1 MDLKFDIVFNS
12 LPYLLKATLVTIKF
26 TAISFFF
33 AIIIALIVGILRSY
47 KMPKVVD
54 VFLKAYMEIFRGSP
68 LLIQLFFIYYGL
80 PSIGI
85 ILKCETAAVIGLAL
99 NSGAYMSEI
108 IRASI
113 LSVDKGQSEA
123 AFSLG
128 YTKIQMLFHI
138 IMPQAIRVSIPP
150 LMNAFSGLLKDSS
163 LISVI
168 SITELTRSGN
178 LIYSRTSRPF
188 EIYLT
193 LGIFYFIMTYA
204 VSLISYRIERKS
216 NRWIN

>member
-1 MDLKFDIVFNS
+1 MDLNFNIVFNS
-12 LPYLLKATLVTIKF
+12 LPYLLRATLITIKF
-26 TAISFFF
+26 TIISFLF
-33 AIIIALIVGILRSY
+33 ALIIALIVGILRSY
-47 KMPKVVD
+47 KIPKFLD
-54 VFLKAYMEIFRGSP
+54 VILKAYMEIFRGSP

-80 PSIGI
+80 PSVGI
-85 ILKCETAAVIGLAL
+85 ILDCDTAAVIGLAL

-108 IRASI
+108 VRASI
-113 LSVDKGQSEA
+113 LSVEKGQSEA

-128 YTKIQMLFHI
+128 YNKIKMLLHI
-138 IMPQAIRVSIPP
+138 VMPQAIRVSIPP

-193 LGIFYFIMTYA
+193 LGIFYFIMTYT

-216 NRWIN
+216 GRWAN

>member
-1 MDLKFDIVFNS
+1 MDLNFNVVLNS
-12 LPYLLKATLVTIKF
+12 LPYLLKATVVTIKF
-26 TAISFFF
+26 TILSFIF
-33 AIIIALIVGILRSY
+33 ALIIAVIVGILRSY
-47 KMPKVVD
+47 KIPKALEVILVG
-54 VFLKAYMEIFRGSP
+54 YMEIFRGSP
-68 LLIQLFFIYYGL
+68 LLIQLFLIYYGL

-85 ILKCETAAVIGLAL
+85 VIKSDTAAVIGLAL

-108 IRASI
+108 IRAAI

-128 YTKIQMLFHI
+128 FTKLQTIWHVI
-138 IMPQAIRVSIPP
+138 IPQAAKVSIPP

-168 SITELTRSGN
+168 SITELTRTGN
-178 LIYSRTSRPF
+178 LIYSRTYRPF

-193 LGIFYFIMTYA
+193 LGIFYFVMTYA
-204 VSLISYRIERKS
+204 VSLLSHIIERR
-216 NRWIN
+216 NRKWSL